1 MPGTIDI
8 DRIFHENRASPP
20 SERTLPWEETC
31 DGVTVVVEPK
41 PHWADD
47 MRAFRLEAPEY
58 CSYADWTANGG
69 HARFHGHIDTS
80 GDDVMITARAM
91 IAHEIAD
98 GVWDFRPVHV

>member
-41 PHWADD
+41 PHWAAD
-47 MRAFRLEAPEY
+47 MTAFRLQDRSY
-58 CSYADWTANGG
+58 CYYADWTENGPA
-69 HARFHGHIDTS
+69 ARFFDHPETCGRE
-80 GDDVMITARAM
+80 VMAKARDM
-91 IAHEIAD
+91 LVREIA
-98 GVWDFRPVHV
+98 GGLWRL

>member
-31 DGVTVVVEPK
+31 DGIAVVVEPK

-69 HARFHGHIDTS
+69 HAWFYGHIDTS
-80 GDDVMITARAM
+80 GNDVMMKARAM
-91 IAHEIAD
+91 IAREIAD
-98 GVWDFRPVHV
+98 GL